1 MTSVQWDCSGAARRA
16 FLIKAETPGTSDVE
30 AGLDQAAEEYISLLL
45 GLINAL
51 PKPTKEAGS
60 TDAAGKG
67 DEAQEL
73 ALEMGAS
80 SSGMSGLTFE

>member
-1 MTSVQWDCSGAARRA
+1 MANAQCNCSGAARRA

-30 AGLDQAAEEYISLLL
+30 AGLDQAAEEYISLLV

-60 TDAAGKG
+60 TDVAGKG

-73 ALEMGAS
+73 ALEMDAQ
-80 SSGMSGLTFE
+80 SSGMSGSISD